1 MCNTKYRHLILNAS
15 HFHPQTTKRE
25 MTILGKRQW
34 KKIATSMVHVCIYA
48 QFTHQEKLSFYPKLL
63 DCMGWQCYKYSID
76 AECVR
81 ECALP
86 EERLKSTYLLQRIGG
101 IKRAHGCHKA
111 QWIYTRELSRWR
123 ACKLSASASASVEQL
138 EECRRG
144 AANRARAITH
154 ALRGENTRVAVGVQ
168 RSLVWWLMVMIGSLS
183 SYDCH
188 VHYRFKRNVKKM
200 FPPRF
205 RINSFRL

>member
-1 MCNTKYRHLILNAS
+1 MSA
-15 HFHPQTTKRE
+15 
-25 MTILGKRQW
+25 
-34 KKIATSMVHVCIYA
+34 
-48 QFTHQEKLSFYPKLL
+48 FTHSLRIRKNFHYTQSYLIVWDDSVISTAW
-63 DCMGWQCYKYSID
+63 MQNV
-76 AECVR
+76 CVKVHFQRKDWKAHTCCSSQR
-81 ECALP
+81 E
-86 EERLKSTYLLQRIGG
+86 RIGG

-123 ACKLSASASASVEQL
+123 ACKLLMRRFHAASASVEQL

-168 RSLVWWLMVMIGSLS
+168 RLLVWWLIVMIGSLS

-188 VHYRFKRNVKKM
+188 VHYRFKRNVKIM

-205 RINSFRL
+205 RINPFRL